1 MRKDVELIPADN
13 PTIEVMLYTYELF
26 IQKRHVA
33 QFLLSISVAFFAIM
47 LSLLLFAIAT
57 EKDTTTVVV
66 LTSISMAFA
75 LLTSSFSI
83 YQIARLTVGTSH
95 VMTDIINYV
104 SKEVDR

>member
-1 MRKDVELIPADN
+1 MRDVELRPADE

-33 QFLLSISVAFFAIM
+33 QFLLTVSSAFFAIM

-57 EKDTTTVVV
+57 EKDTIVIIVI
-66 LTSISMAFA
+66 TSISMAFA

-104 SKEVDR
+104 LKEVDR

>member
-1 MRKDVELIPADN
+1 MRDVELIPADE

-26 IQKRHVA
+26 IQKRHIM
-33 QFLLSISVAFFAIM
+33 QFLLSVSSAFFAIM

-57 EKDTTTVVV
+57 EKDAITIIA

-75 LLTSSFSI
+75 LFVSAYSI
-83 YQIARLTVGTSH
+83 YRIARLSVGTSH

-104 SKEVDR
+104 IREVNK